1 MPIFGTIS
9 PGNSLGFK
17 NVVINGDMSVW
28 QRGTS
33 FTSGD
38 GIYGADR
45 WYSYRPSVTRQSNSD
60 NGGYS
65 LRWAYN
71 STSANF
77 LSQGIEGVNCVHLR
91 GKTVTLSFEVK
102 TNTNFNSGRFKYDI
116 VENTGTADQN
126 PNSITQNI
134 TNTTATTTS
143 FVRITRTYTLSS
155 SFNNLYVS
163 FTLDSASSGEWY
175 EIRNVQLEEGS
186 LATPFEKRSY
196 GTELALCQRYYEV
209 QQHYIR
215 ISQAGYQY
223 RTFVWKV
230 SKRVSPTITA
240 TVTSSSNF
248 TNYGTGVPSSA
259 PWSYETYYL
268 YPYSNSGDNEIT
280 YQVSSSAEM

>member
-1 MPIFGTIS
+1 MPIYGTIS

-71 STSANF
+71 STSTNY

-102 TNTNFNSGRFKYDI
+102 TNTNFNSGRFHYDI

-126 PNSITQNI
+126 PNSITQSI
-134 TNTTATTTS
+134 LKTTATTTS

-163 FTLDSASSGEWY
+163 FTLDSAASGEWY

-196 GTELALCQRYYEV
+196 GTELQLCQRYY
-209 QQHYIR
+209 QHLVPTWGTPRPNGYYIH
-215 ISQAGYQY
+215 STAHFKVTM
-223 RTFVWKV
+223 RT
-230 SKRVSPTITA
+230 SPSLSLAVNSYGQTIGIQDSNA
-240 TVTSSSNF
+240 DYYVTGAQGSADSSLGAKYN
-248 TNYGTGVPSSA
+248 A
-259 PWSYETYYL
+259 
-268 YPYSNSGDNEIT
+268 
-280 YQVSSSAEM
+280 SAEL